1 MNSNGPDDPAR
12 SGGQELSFRENHGAE
27 RLLRAVQE
35 LWRARDLQ
43 SILQFTA
50 RAARELTGADG
61 ASFVL
66 RDGQLCHYA
75 QEDAISSLWQ
85 GRRFPMSSCVS
96 GWVMQHRSPAVID
109 DIALD
114 PRVPLDVYR
123 PTFVRSMAMVPIHA
137 RVPLGALGI
146 YWRSARVI
154 AAQELTLLQALADGA
169 ALAMENVV
177 LREGAERAQARM
189 SELEAANRDVA
200 ERYQALADGQRQN
213 DALNELLAHDL
224 RSPAAGIMLVAG
236 SRLRDPD
243 IPERERHR
251 WSRVLCSAEL
261 IQRTAMNLLDT
272 SNRQMGSFA
281 PRLEE
286 IDLTALIGEVAEILE
301 PHAASREQRIELRP
315 DAPGGCRVRAD
326 GDLLRRVLQNLVE
339 NALRHSPSGSAVR
352 VEARQLDARWVEMVV
367 RDEGPG
373 IPVHLRDHI
382 FDRYAR
388 LDARGAGLSAGR
400 GLGLTFCKL
409 AVEAHG
415 GTIEVRDNEGGGS
428 CFRVLLPA

>member
-1 MNSNGPDDPAR
+1 MSGPV
-12 SGGQELSFRENHGAE
+12 LSFRENHSAE
-27 RLLRAVQE
+27 RLLCALQE
-35 LWRARDLQ
+35 LWRAPDLQ
-43 SILQFTA
+43 SIARIAA

-66 RDGQLCHYA
+66 RDGELCHYV

-85 GRRFPMSSCVS
+85 GRRFPMSSCLS
-96 GWVMQHRSPAVID
+96 GWVMQHRSPAVVD

-114 PRVPLDVYR
+114 PRIPSEVYR
-123 PTFVRSMAMVPIHA
+123 PTFVRSMAMVPVHA
-137 RVPLGALGI
+137 RAPLGAIGC
-146 YWRSARVI
+146 YWGSARV
-154 AAQELTLLQALADGA
+154 ATAHEVALLQALADGTA
-169 ALAMENVV
+169 VAMENIV
-177 LREGAERAQARM
+177 LRECVEKAQARM
-189 SELEAANRDVA
+189 SELDAATRDLA
-200 ERYQALADGQRQN
+200 ERCGALADSQRQN

-224 RSPAAGIMLVAG
+224 RSPAAGILLTARV
-236 SRLRDPD
+236 RLRDQD
-243 IPERERHR
+243 LPERERRR

-272 SNRQMGSFA
+272 SSRRLGTLV

-286 IDLTALIGEVAEILE
+286 IDLTALLEEVAEILE
-301 PHAASREQRIELRP
+301 PFAASRGQRIELRP
-315 DAPGGCRVRAD
+315 GAPRSCRLRAD
-326 GDLLRRVLQNLVE
+326 GGLLRRVLQNLVD
-339 NALRHSPSGSAVR
+339 NALRHGPALGAVY
-352 VEARQLDARWVEMVV
+352 VEARRLDAPWVEVVV

-388 LDARGAGLSAGR
+388 LDGQDAGLSSVGR

-415 GTIEVRDNEGGGS
+415 GRIEVRDNEGGGS
-428 CFRVLLPA
+428 CFCVLLPA